1 MKKTTISFLCLI
13 LLSVTATAQIPI
25 KVHSN
30 GRVSLQS
37 ATASYG
43 IQIPSSGVAFKEQ
56 QARIG
61 ELEAVL
67 KKNGLLE
74 P

>member
-25 KVHSN
+25 KVHSS

-43 IQIPSSGVAFKEQ
+43 IQIPSSGVAG
-56 QARIG
+56 IG

>member
-1 MKKTTISFLCLI
+1 LVVL
-13 LLSVTATAQIPI
+13 VE
-25 KVHSN
+25 
-30 GRVSLQS
+30 
-37 ATASYG
+37 
-43 IQIPSSGVAFKEQ
+43 AFKEQ